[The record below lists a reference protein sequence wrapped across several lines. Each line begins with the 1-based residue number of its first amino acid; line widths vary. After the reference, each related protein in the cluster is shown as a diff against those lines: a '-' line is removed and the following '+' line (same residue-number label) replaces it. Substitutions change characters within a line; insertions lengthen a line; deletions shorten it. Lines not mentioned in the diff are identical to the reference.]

1 MDVSL
6 YQSAAAMNATE
17 RWQDMIAEN
26 LTSASVPGMRKQDIT
41 FSDVEASQAAGAGG
55 AYCVIPTATTS
66 LNFQP
71 GELHP
76 AGPMDF
82 AIEGKGFFTVQLPNG
97 QHGYTRD
104 GEFHLNATGQLVTK
118 MNYPVLS
125 DSGPLQFDANNSGA
139 INVSATGEVS
149 QANLS
154 GGTDQKGKL
163 QITEFKNPRLLT
175 MTRGGNFIAADPA
188 AQPSADAGSKI
199 RQGYSEAANS
209 SPTLEMSGLITA
221 MRMFETNQKVMTMQ
235 SDRMSRVISDLG
247 GTS

>member
-26 LTSASVPGMRKQDIT
+26 LAASSVPGMRKQDIT
-41 FSDVEASQAAGAGG
+41 FASVEASQGAGAGG
-55 AYCVIPTATTS
+55 LSCAIPTATST

-71 GELHP
+71 GELKP

-82 AIEGKGFFTVQLPNG
+82 AVEGKGFFTVQLPNG
-97 QHGYTRD
+97 QRGYTRD
-104 GEFHLNATGQLVTK
+104 GEFHLNAQGQLATK
-118 MNYPVLS
+118 QGALVMS
-125 DSGPLQFDANNSGA
+125 DSGPLQFDPNNSGP

-149 QANLS
+149 QTNIS
-154 GGTDQKGKL
+154 GGSDQKGIL
-163 QITEFKNPRLLT
+163 QITEFKNPQLLT
-175 MTRGGNFIAADPA
+175 MTTGGNFITTNPGAQPA
-188 AQPSADAGSKI
+188 AATDSKV
-199 RQGYSEAANS
+199 RQGFTEAANT

>member
-26 LTSASVPGMRKQDIT
+26 LASASTPGMRKQDIT
-41 FSDVEASQAAGAGG
+41 FASVEAGQAGG
-55 AYCVIPTATTS
+55 ASCAIPSATAT

-71 GELHP
+71 GELRP
-76 AGPMDF
+76 AGAMDF

-97 QHGYTRD
+97 QRGYTRD
-104 GEFHLNATGQLVTK
+104 GEFHLNAQGQLATK
-118 MNYPVLS
+118 SGALVMG
-125 DSGPLQFDANNSGA
+125 DGGPLQFDPNNSGP

-149 QANLS
+149 QTNLS
-154 GGTDQKGKL
+154 GGTDQKGNL
-163 QITEFKNPRLLT
+163 QITEFKKPQLLT
-175 MTRGGNFIAADPA
+175 MTTGGNFIATNPA
-188 AQPSADAGSKI
+188 VQPTTGGDSKV
-199 RQGYSEAANS
+199 RQGFIEAANT
-209 SPTLEMSGLITA
+209 SPTMEMSGLITA

-235 SDRMSRVISDLG
+235 SDRMSRVISDLS

>member
-41 FSDVEASQAAGAGG
+41 FSSVEASQAAGAGG
-55 AYCVIPTATTS
+55 ASCAIPSATAT
-66 LNFQP
+66 LNFEP
-71 GELHP
+71 GELRP
-76 AGPMDF
+76 GGPMDF

-97 QHGYTRD
+97 QRGYTRD
-104 GEFHLNATGQLVTK
+104 GEFHINSAGQLATK
-118 MNYPVLS
+118 SGALVMG
-125 DSGPLQFDANNSGA
+125 DGGPLQFDPNNSKP

-163 QITEFKNPRLLT
+163 QITEFKKPQLLT
-175 MTRGGNFIAADPA
+175 MTTGGNFIATDPA
-188 AQPSADAGSKI
+188 AQPSAASGSKV
-199 RQGYSEAANS
+199 RQGYVEAANT

-221 MRMFETNQKVMTMQ
+221 MRMFETNQKVMQMQ